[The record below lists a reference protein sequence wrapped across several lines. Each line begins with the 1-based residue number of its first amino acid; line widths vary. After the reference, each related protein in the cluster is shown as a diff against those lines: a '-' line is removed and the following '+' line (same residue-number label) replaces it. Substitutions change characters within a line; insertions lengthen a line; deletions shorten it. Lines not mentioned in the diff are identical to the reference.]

1 MLQFFS
7 IPWRLIAG
15 ACTRR
20 FHAGRMP
27 SCQATDL
34 LAHPAIA
41 TMSERELADLPFPR
55 DLREGRARPARAAC
69 RRAR

>member
-1 MLQFFS
+1 MLEFFS

-41 TMSERELADLPFPR
+41 TMSERELGDLPFPR
-55 DLREGRARPARAAC
+55 DLGEARPPRPPIACQRAR
-69 RRAR
+69 